1 MERKHGF
8 SPALEPRWPRGMTKA
23 VCTASSPAGLP
34 ALWSCPWLG
43 TARSSERTI
52 KCLGT
57 TWTRSSHS
65 CTVPYHRTALPP
77 FVFLATPGTQ
87 TILDVHAHGVRFEL
101 FLRSPMKPARAP
113 GRRALPGH
121 LQGQGSKYCNIT
133 WPAAS
138 GRPHVSHRLRDALAP
153 RSYARRLMRTCQLM
167 HASVF
172 TRNCA
177 RGE

>member
-1 MERKHGF
+1 MAPRDDKSCVHGVK
-8 SPALEPRWPRGMTKA
+8 SCRSTRIVVLSVAGHGTELRTYEQMSGYYMDTKLSQLHRTLPPHGAAA
-23 VCTASSPAGLP
+23 VC
-34 ALWSCPWLG
+34 
-43 TARSSERTI
+43 
-52 KCLGT
+52 
-57 TWTRSSHS
+57 
-65 CTVPYHRTALPP
+65 
-77 FVFLATPGTQ
+77 FLATPGTQ